1 MPGMERQTIDKSKLQ
16 GKKII
21 WIMGGPGSGRGTQCE
36 KLALKYKYKHLSS
49 GDLLRHEVMSGS
61 QRGGNLYKL
70 MANGDAVPNGIVNDV
85 IAEAMVK
92 SADGNDAFLIDGYPL
107 DEAQANDFVSDIGPP
122 TVVVCL
128 EIPDEVAIGRLSSR
142 GNFDDD
148 AAAIE
153 KRLKVWNEKTKPVAA
168 NHKAFLINADRSA
181 NEIVTDIEK
190 ALN

>member
-1 MPGMERQTIDKSKLQ
+1 MPGMERQAIDKSKLQ

-70 MANGDAVPNGIVNDV
+70 MANGDTVPNGIVNDV

-107 DEAQANDFVSDIGPP
+107 DDTQANDFVSDIGSP
-122 TVVVCL
+122 TAVVCL

-153 KRLKVWNEKTKPVAA
+153 KRLKVWNDKTKPVAA
-168 NHKAFLINADRSA
+168 KHKAFFINADRSA

>member
-148 AAAIE
+148 AAAID

-168 NHKAFLINADRSA
+168 KHKAFLINADRSA

>member
-1 MPGMERQTIDKSKLQ
+1 MPGMERQTINKDPLQ

-70 MANGDAVPNGIVNDV
+70 MANGEAVPNGIVNDV

-92 SADGNDAFLIDGYPL
+92 SAAGSDGFLIDGYPL
-107 DEAQANDFVSDIGPP
+107 DEAQANEFVNDIGPP
-122 TVVVCL
+122 TAVICL
-128 EIPDEVAIGRLSSR
+128 EIPDEVAVGRLSSR

-148 AAAIE
+148 ASAIE
-153 KRLKVWNEKTKPVAA
+153 KRLKVWNEKTKPIAEK
-168 NHKAFLINADRSA
+168 HKAFVINADRSA
-181 NEIVTDIEK
+181 NEIVADVEK
-190 ALN
+190 AIN

>member
-1 MPGMERQTIDKSKLQ
+1 MPGMERQAIDKSKLQ

-70 MANGDAVPNGIVNDV
+70 MANGDTVPNGIVNDV

-107 DEAQANDFVSDIGPP
+107 DDTQANDFVSDIGSP
-122 TVVVCL
+122 TAVVCL

-153 KRLKVWNEKTKPVAA
+153 KRLKVWNDKTKPVAA
-168 NHKAFLINADRSA
+168 KHKAFLINADRSA

>member
-1 MPGMERQTIDKSKLQ
+1 
-16 GKKII
+16 
-21 WIMGGPGSGRGTQCE
+21 MG
-36 KLALKYKYKHLSS
+36 
-49 GDLLRHEVMSGS
+49 
-61 QRGGNLYKL
+61 YKL

-153 KRLKVWNEKTKPVAA
+153 KRLKGWNEKTKPVAA
-168 NHKAFLINADRSA
+168 KHKAFQINADRSA
-181 NEIVTDIEK
+181 NEIGIEYLFIDILK
-190 ALN
+190 YCYQIMLIRLFIIFCFKFCF